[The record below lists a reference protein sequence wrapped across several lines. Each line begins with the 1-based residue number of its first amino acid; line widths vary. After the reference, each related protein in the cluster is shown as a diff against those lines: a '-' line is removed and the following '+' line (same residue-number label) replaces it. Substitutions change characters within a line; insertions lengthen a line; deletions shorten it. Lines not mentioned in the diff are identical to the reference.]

1 MAHLWVKNGS
11 DEWAVLPLEA
21 DALSLATNPPRAV
34 GWAPDASVR
43 ENSGVVLMRVAKGD
57 EAAWVLIC
65 GRAREVRVNGV
76 AVALGVRAVADRDE
90 ISVGRVGTFYFSTE
104 SLARVEEFPGAA
116 QALYCPRCKLAV
128 EQKTPAVK
136 CPRCG
141 VWYHQ
146 SEELPCWAYAETCAL
161 CPQTTDTGAGFRW
174 TPEGL

>member
-1 MAHLWVKNGS
+1 MAHLWIKNGS

-21 DALSLATNPPRAV
+21 DAFSLATNPPRLA
-34 GWAPDASVR
+34 GDATDGGGDA
-43 ENSGVVLMRVAKGD
+43 SGVVLMRGRQGD
-57 EAAWVLIC
+57 EAFWVLIS
-65 GRAREVRVNGV
+65 GGAREVWVNGV
-76 AVALGVRAVADRDE
+76 ALALGVRAVADRDE

-128 EQKTPAVK
+128 ERATPSVK
-136 CPRCG
+136 CPQCG

-161 CPQTTDTGAGFRW
+161 CPQTTDAGAGFRW